1 IEEVLAGIHE
11 RAPRATVVVV
21 NYLHILP
28 ERGTC
33 ADVPFAPGDY
43 GWGTKVHRQLN
54 ESMRRAAAR
63 YDAEYVD
70 MYAAS
75 KGHDACASAPRV
87 NGAAINSAAMSHH
100 PFGSGMRAIGHTI
113 HGRLTERGR
122 PAALRGA

>member
-1 IEEVLAGIHE
+1 H
-11 RAPRATVVVV
+11 ATVVVV

-43 GWGTKVHRQLN
+43 GWCTKVHRQLN

-70 MYAAS
+70 MYASS
-75 KGHDACASAPRV
+75 KGHDACSSESWV
-87 NGAAINSAAMSHH
+87 NGAAIKSWALSYH
-100 PFGSGMRAIGHTI
+100 PFRSGMRAIAHTI
-113 HGRLTERGR
+113 YEPPDQKSVVEG
-122 PAALRGA
+122 